1 MVESWDS
8 RFISIQPKFQPQDLQ
23 NHNLRAQGHSGH
35 SWKEWAWGGPSGIP
49 GCPGLASELTG
60 RAPHRRLT
68 AAGARAPSW
77 QGRFHSLAHAPGW
90 EMIHENQEGKIS
102 PEAAE

>member
-1 MVESWDS
+1 MGFQIHFDS
-8 RFISIQPKFQPQDLQ
+8 AQVPAPGPAKSQPKGTGTQRTKLEGAGLGGALQ
-23 NHNLRAQGHSGH
+23 
-35 SWKEWAWGGPSGIP
+35 GIP
-49 GCPGLASELTG
+49 GCPGLASELAG